1 MYSRSRSESILGIAA
16 LTAAIAML
24 VTGCAREKR
33 EFVTPAPAAGPPSVT
48 AISPLVGGQTD
59 FAYRAQQQR
68 FYGENAY
75 QLSQGKTLYGAF
87 NCYGCHAW
95 GGGDIG
101 PPLMDDK
108 WIYGGEID
116 QVYLSIAQGRP
127 NGMPAFAGK
136 ITSGQIWQISAYV
149 RSMAGQAPKAAAP
162 GRDDHLRTP
171 RPQEAPPQPIGADER
186 ED

>member
-1 MYSRSRSESILGIAA
+1 MSSHFRSSQRSVITELV
-16 LTAAIAML
+16 AAIAM
-24 VTGCAREKR
+24 VVAGCAREKR
-33 EFVTPAPAAGPPSVT
+33 EFVAPASSAGPPSVT
-48 AISPLVGGQTD
+48 SMSPLVGGQTD
-59 FAYRAQQQR
+59 LAYRAQQQR
-68 FYGENAY
+68 NYGENAY
-75 QLSQGKTLYGAF
+75 QLSQGKELYGAF

-116 QVYLSIAQGRP
+116 QIYLSIAQGRA

-136 ITSGQIWQISAYV
+136 VTSEQIWQLSAFV
-149 RSMAGQAPKAAAP
+149 RAMAGQAPKAAAP

-171 RPQEAPPQPIGADER
+171 APQEAPSQPAGADER
-186 ED
+186 EN

>member
-1 MYSRSRSESILGIAA
+1 MSSPFRSKQAAVIAVA
-16 LTAAIAML
+16 VAAIAML

-33 EFVTPAPAAGPPSVT
+33 EFVTPAASAGPPSVT
-48 AISPLVGGQTD
+48 SISPLVGGQTD
-59 FAYRAQQQR
+59 YAYRAQQQR
-68 FYGENAY
+68 NYGENAY
-75 QLSQGKTLYGAF
+75 QLSQGKELYGAF

-116 QVYLSIAQGRP
+116 QIYLSIAQGRA

-136 ITSGQIWQISAYV
+136 ITSEQIWQLSAFV
-149 RSMAGQAPKAAAP
+149 RAMAGQAPKAAAP
-162 GRDDHLRTP
+162 GRDEHLRTP
-171 RPQEAPPQPIGADER
+171 APQENKPQPIGADER

>member
-1 MYSRSRSESILGIAA
+1 MSLDFRSRQAAAIAA
-16 LTAAIAML
+16 LVAATATVA
-24 VTGCAREKR
+24 GCAREKR
-33 EFVTPAPAAGPPSVT
+33 EFVTPAVSAGPPTVT
-48 AISPLVGGQTD
+48 SMSPLVGGQTD
-59 FAYRAQQQR
+59 LAYRAQQQR
-68 FYGENAY
+68 DYGENAY
-75 QLSQGKTLYGAF
+75 QLSQGKELYGAF

-116 QVYLSIAQGRP
+116 QIYLSIAQGRA

-136 ITSGQIWQISAYV
+136 MTSQQIWQLSAFV
-149 RSMAGQAPKAAAP
+149 RAMAGQAPKAAAP

-171 RPQEAPPQPIGADER
+171 VPQENPPQPTGADER
-186 ED
+186 ETD

>member
-1 MYSRSRSESILGIAA
+1 MSSRCRSERIVRGAML
-16 LTAAIAML
+16 LAAISL
-24 VTGCAREKR
+24 LEVGCAREKR
-33 EFVTPAPAAGPPSVT
+33 EFITPTAASGPPSQT
-48 AISPLVGGQTD
+48 SMSPLVGGQTD
-59 FAYRAQQQR
+59 FAYRAQQQKN
-68 FYGENAY
+68 YGENAY
-75 QLSQGKTLYGAF
+75 QLSQGKQWYGAF

-136 ITSGQIWQISAYV
+136 ITSEQIWQIAGFV

-171 RPQEAPPQPIGADER
+171 VPQENKPMPMSADER
-186 ED
+186 EE